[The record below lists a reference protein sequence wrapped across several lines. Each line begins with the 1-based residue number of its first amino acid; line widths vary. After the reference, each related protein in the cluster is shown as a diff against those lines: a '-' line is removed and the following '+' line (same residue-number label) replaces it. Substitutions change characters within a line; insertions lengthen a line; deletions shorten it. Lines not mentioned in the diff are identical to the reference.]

1 MLAQVSRDAVWG
13 YAAPVDAP
21 PWRTAVDLGDSMA
34 IFGRK
39 REDGPGSPASDTGT
53 GQEAGFPP
61 GAEDAGTTSAAR
73 DADIGVPPF
82 RSTLKDT
89 PMMSM
94 APKPNAA
101 PATPSMAPR
110 PAVPAAPMGVPAR
123 PPARPDAAERRTL
136 VVGRGISLQGTVT
149 DAERLVVEGTV
160 ESEMIHAAEL
170 YVAPTG
176 VFRGEVQVED
186 AEIAGLFDGT
196 ISARGSL
203 TIRGTGKVNGT
214 ARYRKLS
221 VEEGGQVSGRME
233 MISEGSAAP
242 APRLMTTPAEV

>member
-1 MLAQVSRDAVWG
+1 
-13 YAAPVDAP
+13 
-21 PWRTAVDLGDSMA
+21 MA

-39 REDGPGSPASDTGT
+39 RDDGPASPATD
-53 GQEAGFPP
+53 P
-61 GAEDAGTTSAAR
+61 GPGDAPAAR

-82 RSTLKDT
+82 RPSLKDT

-94 APKPNAA
+94 APKPT
-101 PATPSMAPR
+101 ATPGNPSMAPR
-110 PAVPAAPMGVPAR
+110 PGPALGVPAR
-123 PPARPDAAERRTL
+123 PQGSADSAERRTL

-160 ESEMIHAAEL
+160 ESEMIQAAEL

-196 ISARGSL
+196 ITARGSL
-203 TIRGTGKVNGT
+203 IIRGSGKVNGT
-214 ARYRKLS
+214 TRYRKMT
-221 VEEGGQVSGRME
+221 VEEGGQISGRME
-233 MISEGSAAP
+233 MLNESSTVQ
-242 APRLMTTPAEV
+242 APRLSAPTEA